1 MLNIEILY
9 GSAIPLLGNPRDCKT
24 QVQTV
29 YTNTHSRIIYNSQTT
44 GTILKSINKWTGKQL
59 VWNIVVVQSPSH
71 VRLFATPMNCSTASL
86 LSLTI
91 SQNFPKFMSIAWW
104 CHPSISSSDVLFSF
118 YPQSFPAL
126 ETFPVSQLLTSDDQN
141 TEAST
146 SVSAFLM
153 SIQGWFPLRLTG
165 LISLL
170 SNGLSGVFS
179 STTVWRDQF
188 FSTLPSL

>member
-1 MLNIEILY
+1 MLNIEILH

-29 YTNTHSRIIYNSQTT
+29 YTNTHNTIIYNSQTM
-44 GTILKSINKWTGKQL
+44 GTILKSINKWTDKQL
-59 VWNIVVVQSPSH
+59 VWNIVVQSPSH

-91 SQNFPKFMSIAWW
+91 SPHFPKFMSIAWW
-104 CHPSISSSDVLFSF
+104 CHPSISSSDALFF

-126 ETFPVSQLLTSDDQN
+126 ETFPVSQLLSSDDQN

-153 SIQGWFPLRLTG
+153 SIQGWFPLRLTD

-170 SNGLSGVFS
+170 SKGLSGVFS
-179 STTVWRDQF
+179 STTVSRDQF